1 MSDIVANEQMEIG
14 ECSFKLNGYNGRVLG
29 HCVGKGSECFDKCVD
44 SLLDVLGRKDNV
56 KRENLGIS
64 DDHSFDI
71 TEKDNLKLR
80 KASGVGSCVGK
91 CDNLKSSVNKDNFRV
106 ASLGSFKSD
115 LTNRRSVRVFGSEDG
130 SCGGVGVSAEITSKI
145 DKYQCPLPRTY
156 TVGELVSIKEE
167 TSFSNE
173 ALYLLFLG
181 RPSAFT
187 METV

>member
-1 MSDIVANEQMEIG
+1 MLVLIPQAKLSSWRVNAKIERAVVVVNLVEDKAPVCFKWLKEFLGMVLEDPMRDLNLLLDKEIVDLYPRPMVGAVLGERVMEGDKGRRQCMGDIMSDIVANEQMEIG

-80 KASGVGSCVGK
+80 KASGG
-91 CDNLKSSVNKDNFRV
+91 
-106 ASLGSFKSD
+106 
-115 LTNRRSVRVFGSEDG
+115 
-130 SCGGVGVSAEITSKI
+130 
-145 DKYQCPLPRTY
+145 
-156 TVGELVSIKEE
+156 
-167 TSFSNE
+167 
-173 ALYLLFLG
+173 
-181 RPSAFT
+181 
-187 METV
+187 